1 MPQTTIDLLNR
12 GIAANHTD
20 KFRRG
25 NLIHLPAEGSLII
38 SGDIHGHRRNL
49 ERLITYADPAGHP
62 DRHIILQEIIHG
74 GPEDD
79 AGGCLSY
86 QLLFTAAQWKLDFP
100 DQVHF
105 VMGNHDT
112 ACIISSDVMKGGK
125 EMNRA
130 MSAALDREFRGASPE
145 VLLAIR
151 QFLFSQPLAVRCAN
165 RLWVSHSLPS
175 DHFAD
180 QFDPGILDRELRIAD
195 CEKPGSAYLLTWGR
209 RHSQGA
215 LDRLAQQLD
224 VDVFVLGHQAQPEGW
239 RQAGDN
245 LLILACDHNH
255 GHILPID
262 LSKSYTV
269 AELTKSLVPLASIE

>member
-12 GIAANHTD
+12 GIQANHTD

-25 NLIHLPAEGSLII
+25 NLVHLPARGSLVVG
-38 SGDIHGHRRNL
+38 GDIHGHCRNL
-49 ERLITYADPAGHP
+49 ERITTYADLAHHA
-62 DRHIILQEIIHG
+62 DRHVVLQEIIHG

-86 QLLFTAAQWKLDFP
+86 QLLFKAIRWKLEFP

-112 ACIISSDVMKGGK
+112 AFIISSEVMKNGK

-130 MSAALDREFRGASPE
+130 MIAAVERQFGPASAE
-145 VLLAIR
+145 VELAIR

-165 RLWVSHSLPS
+165 RIWISHSLPN
-175 DHFAD
+175 DRLVD
-180 QFDPGILDRELRIAD
+180 QFDTGVFERELRAAD

-209 RHSQGA
+209 RHSQA
-215 LDRLAQQLD
+215 TLDRLAKLLD
-224 VDVFVLGHQAQPEGW
+224 IDTFVLGHQPQPEGW
-239 RQAGDN
+239 RRAGNN
-245 LLILACDHNH
+245 LIILASDHNH
-255 GHILPID
+255 GHMLPID
-262 LSKSYTV
+262 LARTCTLD
-269 AELTKSLVPLASIE
+269 ELTASLVPLAAIE

>member
-12 GIAANHTD
+12 GIRANQAD

-25 NLIHLPAEGSLII
+25 TLVHLPAEGSLIV

-49 ERLITYADPAGHP
+49 ERLITYADLGKKP

-74 GPEDD
+74 GPEDE

-86 QLLFTAAQWKLDFP
+86 QALFAAVRFKLDFP

-112 ACIISSDVMKGGK
+112 ACIVSSEVMKNGK

-130 MSAALDREFRGASPE
+130 MSAAVDRQFGDAGPD
-145 VLLAIR
+145 VKLAIR

-165 RLWVSHSLPS
+165 RIWISHSLPH
-175 DHFAD
+175 DQYVK
-180 QFDPGILDRELRIAD
+180 QFDPTIFDRELRIID

-209 RHSQGA
+209 RHSQA
-215 LDRLAQQLD
+215 TLNRLAAQLD
-224 VDVFVLGHQAQPEGW
+224 VDTFVLGHQSQPDGW
-239 RQAGDN
+239 GQAGDN

-255 GHILPID
+255 GYILPID
-262 LSKSYTV
+262 LAKSYTLPD
-269 AELTKSLVPLASIE
+269 LTQSLLPLAAIE